1 MKLVFVET
9 VEQGLSMLFH
19 KRVDYAF
26 GDNTA
31 IKLTAIGKI
40 NKEKLQFSKSS
51 LLEAQVG
58 FFTILVVSINFLMT

>member
-1 MKLVFVET
+1 
-9 VEQGLSMLFH
+9 MLIH

-31 IKLTAIGKI
+31 IKQTTIGKD
-40 NKEKLQFSKSS
+40 NKNKLQFSKSS

-58 FFTILVVSINFLMT
+58 FFYNTLCELKLFTEDGLKNK